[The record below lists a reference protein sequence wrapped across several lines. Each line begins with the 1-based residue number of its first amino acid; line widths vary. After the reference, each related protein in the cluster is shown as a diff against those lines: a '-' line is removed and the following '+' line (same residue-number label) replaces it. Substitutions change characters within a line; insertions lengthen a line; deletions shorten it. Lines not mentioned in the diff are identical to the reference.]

1 MAYTGPLGKLR
12 AAATAGE
19 MRFALSRLEALVA
32 AGDYDALKITK
43 QDVVETCEQWRNAHD
58 KKHWN
63 RTVAV
68 VLGQCLRA
76 LGKAGGGGGGGG
88 GGGERGAATA
98 GGDVPPLPIDTA
110 ALNNGGAIWSRGR
123 IPHRDNGGVAFRD
136 RPFLHQI
143 GLVLFTLLCWP
154 LIALYLTPTI
164 LRASWPTVIRPT
176 LIAGARVGAA
186 VWVRSRPTLVVLGSL
201 LGRHVLVP
209 LASSLQRCS
218 ATLLAQAPR
227 LGRAL
232 LRTVGFGA
240 RCILAL
246 ARVPVDCV
254 AAVLKF
260 AVRRILS
267 PGPVGRSIRAA
278 ASVLC
283 DRVIQ
288 MVRFTVQCIR
298 SPGPVGRAIRAGA
311 TLVREGVVQ
320 WLRGLAWLW
329 LQVIH
334 AVRMCRRV
342 FAAVVAAVFG
352 SVRIAAGCIITAALT
367 SARGLGKAWAAV
379 VVATAPVV
387 VAAAPAWT
395 AAKCGAVAIVVPV
408 SHVVA
413 RACVAGS
420 RASLQ
425 VVEAAGQGLSQGAT
439 AVSGLLSHVVSFMP
453 GGKA

>member
-1 MAYTGPLGKLR
+1 MVNTGPLGKLR

-19 MRFALSRLEALVA
+19 VRLALSRLEALVA
-32 AGDYDALKITK
+32 AGDYDALRISKK
-43 QDVVETCEQWRNAHD
+43 DVVETCEQWRNAHD

-76 LGKAGGGGGGGG
+76 IGKAGGGGGGGG
-88 GGGERGAATA
+88 GGRGAATA
-98 GGDVPPLPIDTA
+98 GGDLVEPPPPPIVTA
-110 ALNNGGAIWSRGR
+110 APNHGGAIWLRGR
-123 IPHRDNGGVAFRD
+123 ILSRDNGGVAFRD

-143 GLVLFTLLCWP
+143 GLIFFTLLCWP

-186 VWVRSRPTLVVLGSL
+186 AWGRSRPTLIVLGNL

-254 AAVLKF
+254 AAVAKF
-260 AVRRILS
+260 AVQRILS
-267 PGPVGRSIRAA
+267 PGPVGRAIRAA
-278 ASVLC
+278 ASLLC
-283 DRVIQ
+283 KRVVDV
-288 MVRFTVQCIR
+288 VRFTVQCIR

-311 TLVREGVVQ
+311 SLVREGVVQ
-320 WLRGLAWLW
+320 WLRVLAWLW
-329 LQVIH
+329 LRAIH
-334 AVRMCRRV
+334 AVRTCRRV
-342 FAAVVAAVFG
+342 FAAVVAAVFA
-352 SVRIAAGCIITAALT
+352 SVRIAAGHILTAALT

-379 VVATAPVV
+379 VVVTAPVV
-387 VAAAPAWT
+387 VAVAPAWT
-395 AAKCGAVAIVVPV
+395 ATVAIVVPV

-413 RACVAGS
+413 QACVAGS

-425 VVEAAGQGLSQGAT
+425 VVEAAGQGLSQGAA
-439 AVSGLLSHVVSFMP
+439 AVAGLLSHIVSFMP

>member
-1 MAYTGPLGKLR
+1 M
-12 AAATAGE
+12 
-19 MRFALSRLEALVA
+19 
-32 AGDYDALKITK
+32 
-43 QDVVETCEQWRNAHD
+43 
-58 KKHWN
+58 
-63 RTVAV
+63 
-68 VLGQCLRA
+68 
-76 LGKAGGGGGGGG
+76 
-88 GGGERGAATA
+88 
-98 GGDVPPLPIDTA
+98 
-110 ALNNGGAIWSRGR
+110 RGR
-123 IPHRDNGGVAFRD
+123 ILSRDNGGVAFRD
-136 RPFLHQI
+136 RPFLHQM
-143 GLVLFTLLCWP
+143 GLIFFTLLCWP

-186 VWVRSRPTLVVLGSL
+186 AWGRSRPTLIVLGNL

-254 AAVLKF
+254 AAVAKF
-260 AVRRILS
+260 AVQRIL
-267 PGPVGRSIRAA
+267 
-278 ASVLC
+278 
-283 DRVIQ
+283 
-288 MVRFTVQCIR
+288 

-311 TLVREGVVQ
+311 SLVREGVVQ
-320 WLRGLAWLW
+320 WLRVLACLW
-329 LQVIH
+329 LRVIH
-334 AVRMCRRV
+334 AVRTCRRV
-342 FAAVVAAVFG
+342 FAAVVAAVFA
-352 SVRIAAGCIITAALT
+352 SVRIAAGHILTAALT

-379 VVATAPVV
+379 VLVTAPVV
-387 VAAAPAWT
+387 VVVAPAWT
-395 AAKCGAVAIVVPV
+395 AAVAIVVPV

-413 RACVAGS
+413 QACVAGS

-425 VVEAAGQGLSQGAT
+425 VVEAAGQGLSQGAA
-439 AVSGLLSHVVSFMP
+439 AVAGLLSHIVSFMP